1 VLSAAEIREK
11 FLRFFQENDH
21 TVVPSSS
28 LIPADDPSLL
38 FTNAGMV
45 QFKKVFLGQEKR
57 DYTRAVTSQKCL
69 RVGGKH
75 NDLENVGR
83 TRRHHTFFE
92 MLGNFSFGDYF
103 KERAID
109 LAWTFLTRELGLERD
124 KLFITIFQDDD
135 DAHRLWREVAGV
147 PPDRIYRLGEKDN
160 FWSMGDTGPCG
171 PCSEV
176 LYDQGRAM
184 ACGPDCAIGVCDC
197 DRYLEIWNL
206 VFMQYDRDQ
215 EGNLNPLPRPS
226 IDTGMGLERIS
237 AVCQGVYSNYDT
249 DLLKSLITDTTLK
262 SGREYGRD
270 RDDDVALAVI
280 ADHSRSSA
288 FMIADGILPS
298 NEGRGYILRRLI
310 RRAFR
315 FGRHLGLTDP
325 FLHQTVQVVVQD
337 MSMAY
342 PELEKSRDFM
352 VRVIRQEEERFSE
365 TLEKGLALLEEEL
378 KKLGSLQVNTVPGE
392 TAFKLYDTYGFPLD
406 IVNDIAEKRG
416 FSVDEA
422 GFRECMQDQRQRA
435 RAAWKGTGDA
445 GPGEVLSSLQEEL
458 PQTSFVGYDRLQEQ
472 GEIVLLVDQK
482 GRSRE
487 ALTQGEQGWLVASR
501 TPFYAESGGQVG
513 DRGRIQGA
521 RGQAM
526 VRDTQ
531 DQAAGVAAHL
541 VDISRG
547 ELHKG
552 DVVDLIVDEG
562 RRVATAR
569 NHTATHLLHLALRR
583 VLGEHVHQAGSLVDE
598 KRLRF
603 DFTHIQALTHDELER
618 IEDEVNAAI
627 LSDYQVQVRVMDYSQ
642 AVEEGAVALFGEKY
656 TDKVRVVSVGNISME
671 LCGGTHLDSTAQAG
685 TFCLVSES
693 AVGSGM
699 RRIEALTGWEAL
711 NYWRGMRKS
720 VNSLQ
725 DALRA
730 SPDQLVDKVQS
741 LQEQLRELSKENKAL
756 AQRLSAEQGRDIA
769 SEKKMAGRVPLIA
782 RKVDVGDVDGLRGLM
797 DDIRTKLDSGVA
809 MLGTENKGKPLLL
822 LYVSKDLHGSFTAPE
837 LIREVAKEIKGGGG
851 GRPDLAQAGGSDA
864 RGLDRAIERLE
875 EILAERTG

>member
-1 VLSAAEIREK
+1 MLSAAEIREK
-11 FLRFFQENDH
+11 FLKFFQDNHH

-124 KLFITIFQDDD
+124 KLFITIFADDD
-135 DAHRLWREVAGV
+135 DAHGLWQEVAGV
-147 PPDRIYRLGEKDN
+147 SPDRIYRLGEKDN

-176 LYDQGRAM
+176 LYDQGEGM
-184 ACGPDCAIGVCDC
+184 SCGPDCAIGVCDC

-249 DLLKSLITDTTLK
+249 DLLKSLITDTARK
-262 SGREYGRD
+262 SGKEYGRD

-280 ADHSRSSA
+280 ADHARSSA

-315 FGRHLGLTDP
+315 FGRHLGLAEP

-342 PELEKSRDFM
+342 PELEKGRDFM

-365 TLEKGLALLEEEL
+365 TLEKGLVLLEEEL
-378 KKLGSLQVNTVPGE
+378 KKLESLQVNTVPGE

-422 GFRECMQDQRQRA
+422 GFQECMQDQRQRA
-435 RAAWKGTGDA
+435 RAAWKGSGDA
-445 GPGEVLSSLQEEL
+445 GLGEVLSSLEGEL
-458 PQTSFVGYDRLQEQ
+458 PQTSFVGYDRLQDQ
-472 GEIVLLVDQK
+472 GEIVLLVDQE

-487 ALTQGEQGWLVASR
+487 ALSQGEKGWLVASR

-513 DRGRIQGA
+513 DRGRIQAA

-531 DQAAGVAAHL
+531 DQAAGVVAHE
-541 VDISRG
+541 VEVSRG
-547 ELHKG
+547 EVHKG
-552 DVVDLIVDEG
+552 DVVDLTVDEG

-603 DFTHIQALTHDELER
+603 DFTHIQALTAEEMER
-618 IEDEVNAAI
+618 IEEEVNAAI

-642 AVEEGAVALFGEKY
+642 AVQEGAIALFGEKY

-699 RRIEALTGWEAL
+699 RRIEALTGWDAL

-720 VNSLQ
+720 VTSLQ
-725 DALRA
+725 ETLKVA
-730 SPDQLVDKVQS
+730 PDQLVDKVQA
-741 LQEQLRELSKENKAL
+741 LQEQMRELARENKAL
-756 AQRLSAEQGRDIA
+756 SQKISAEQGRDIA
-769 SEKKMAGRVPLIA
+769 SEKKMVGRVPLVA
-782 RKVDVGDVDGLRGLM
+782 RKVDVGDVEGLRSLM
-797 DDIRTKLDSGVA
+797 DDIRSKLDTGVA
-809 MLGTENKGKPLLL
+809 MLGTRNKGKPTLL
-822 LYVSKDLHGSFTAPE
+822 LYVSKDLHENFTAPE
-837 LIREVAKEIKGGGG
+837 LIKEVAKEIKGGGG

-864 RGLDRAIERLE
+864 QGLDRAIERLE
-875 EILAERTG
+875 EILAERMM

>member
-1 VLSAAEIREK
+1 MLSAAEIRER

-21 TVVPSSS
+21 AVVPSSS

-109 LAWTFLTRELGLERD
+109 LAWTFLTRELGLDKD
-124 KLFITIFQDDD
+124 KLYITIFSEDDD
-135 DAHRLWREVAGV
+135 SHSLWQEVAGV
-147 PPDRIYRLGEKDN
+147 SPERIYRLGEKDN

-171 PCSEV
+171 PCSEI
-176 LYDQGRAM
+176 LYDQGHGM

-215 EGNLNPLPRPS
+215 QGNLNPLPRPS

-249 DLLKSLITDTTLK
+249 DLLKNLITDTARK
-262 SGREYGRD
+262 SGKEYGRD
-270 RDDDVALAVI
+270 QDDDVALAVT
-280 ADHSRSSA
+280 ADHARSSA

-298 NEGRGYILRRLI
+298 NDGRGYVLRRLI

-315 FGRHLGLTDP
+315 FGRHLGLTEP
-325 FLHQTVQVVVQD
+325 FLHQTVQVVVRD

-342 PELEKSRDFM
+342 PELEKGRDFM
-352 VRVIRQEEERFSE
+352 VRVIRQEEERFAE
-365 TLEKGLALLEEEL
+365 TLEKGLFILEEEL
-378 KKLGSLQVNTVPGE
+378 KKLGSMHVNTVPGE

-406 IVNDIAEKRG
+406 IINDIAEKRG

-422 GFRECMQDQRQRA
+422 GFQECMQDQRQRA
-435 RAAWKGTGDA
+435 RAAWKGSGGAGLGDL
-445 GPGEVLSSLQEEL
+445 LSSLEGEL

-472 GEIVLLVDQK
+472 GEIALLVDQE
-482 GRSRE
+482 GHSRE
-487 ALTQGEQGWLVASR
+487 VLSQGEQGWLVASR

-531 DQAAGVAAHL
+531 DQARDVVAHQ
-541 VDISRG
+541 VEIIRG

-552 DVVDLIVDEG
+552 DLVDLIVDEG

-603 DFTHIQALTHDELER
+603 DFTHIQALTGEELER
-618 IEDEVNAAI
+618 IEEEVNAAI

-642 AVEEGAVALFGEKY
+642 AVEQGAIALFGEKY

-685 TFCLVSES
+685 TFCLVGES

-699 RRIEALTGWEAL
+699 RRIEGLTGWEAL
-711 NYWRGMRKS
+711 NYWRKMRKS
-720 VNSLQ
+720 VGSLQ
-725 DALRA
+725 ETLKVA
-730 SPDQLVDKVQS
+730 PDQLVDRVLA
-741 LQEQLRELSKENKAL
+741 LQDQVRGLSRENKAL
-756 AQRLSAEQGRDIA
+756 SQKISAGQGRDIA
-769 SEKKMAGRVPLIA
+769 SEKKMVGRVPLIA
-782 RKVDVGDVDGLRGLM
+782 RMVDVGDVDGLRGLM
-797 DDIRTKLDSGVA
+797 DDIRSKLDSGVA
-809 MLGTENKGKPLLL
+809 MLGTRNKGKPLLL
-822 LYVSKDLHGSFTAPE
+822 LYVSKDLHENFTAPE
-837 LIREVAKEIKGGGG
+837 LIKEVAKEIKGGGG

-864 RGLDRAIERLE
+864 QGLDRAIERLE
-875 EILAERTG
+875 EILAERMG

>member
-1 VLSAAEIREK
+1 MLSAAEIREK

-797 DDIRTKLDSGVA
+797 DDIRTKLGSGVA

>member
-1 VLSAAEIREK
+1 MLSAAEIREK

-435 RAAWKGTGDA
+435 RAAWKGAGDA